1 CAGLHPEN
9 NNQDFTSSNPA
20 GYPSQCSLLFY
31 GHHRSPAFLQ
41 FALQNNQLSNTI
53 TGFSKMTHFA
63 PGHNFGQL
71 TRKVCWQAFG
81 ILMIYIVTLPIFPGF
96 VAKNMEFKLI
106 RDFSIKKASQS
117 CISRLLFYPVFTAC
131 LHGPE
136 WLEDEVLVAVARF
149 MLSHTKGYLTNVLMI
164 LGPKSLPVSEAELS
178 AIVLVVF
185 LGIGLVSGSVLGWFW
200 II

>member
-1 CAGLHPEN
+1 MPSSGVLVCILRIITKISLPQTP
-9 NNQDFTSSNPA
+9 QDLQASAHFYFIVTTALLLS
-20 GYPSQCSLLFY
+20 CS
-31 GHHRSPAFLQ
+31 
-41 FALQNNQLSNTI
+41 
-53 TGFSKMTHFA
+53 
-63 PGHNFGQL
+63 HNFGQL

-96 VAKNMEFKLI
+96 VAENMESKLI
-106 RDFSIKKASQS
+106 RDFSLTAIYVMQSIKKASQS

-136 WLEDEVLVAVARF
+136 WLKDEVLVVVVRF
-149 MLSHTKGYLTNVLMI
+149 MLGLTNGYLTSVPMI

-178 AIVLVVF
+178 AIELVVF
-185 LGIGLVSGSVLGWFW
+185 LGIGLVSGSVLGWYW

>member
-1 CAGLHPEN
+1 MESKLYSGFRILFCSVYDVA
-9 NNQDFTSSNPA
+9 DFM
-20 GYPSQCSLLFY
+20 GKSLT
-31 GHHRSPAFLQ
+31 A
-41 FALQNNQLSNTI
+41 
-53 TGFSKMTHFA
+53 
-63 PGHNFGQL
+63 
-71 TRKVCWQAFG
+71 
-81 ILMIYIVTLPIFPGF
+81 IYV
-96 VAKNMEFKLI
+96 MQ
-106 RDFSIKKASQS
+106 SIKKASQS

-136 WLEDEVLVAVARF
+136 WLEDEVLVVIARF
-149 MLSHTKGYLTNVLMI
+149 MLGLTKGYLTSVLMI

>member
-1 CAGLHPEN
+1 LLVCILRIITKISLPQTP
-9 NNQDFTSSNPA
+9 QDLQVSA
-20 GYPSQCSLLFY
+20 HFY
-31 GHHRSPAFLQ
+31 FIL
-41 FALQNNQLSNTI
+41 
-53 TGFSKMTHFA
+53 K
-63 PGHNFGQL
+63 
-71 TRKVCWQAFG
+71 RKVCWQAFG

-96 VAKNMEFKLI
+96 VAENMESKLI

-131 LHGPE
+131 LHGP
-136 WLEDEVLVAVARF
+136 D
-149 MLSHTKGYLTNVLMI
+149 VLMI

-185 LGIGLVSGSVLGWFW
+185 LGIGLVSGSVLGWFC